1 MSSPFETTAMAHICT
16 SASSNTSLELP
27 GAWKAPSARA
37 VINHSASKAPLS
49 EAGPTAYV
57 PAFSTATY
65 NSAFASSRSLPHISS
80 CASQSGC
87 ASGLVASPSI
97 HENLAA
103 FIAVDAS
110 SSSCAS
116 ESAFA
121 SGLVASPSID
131 QNLAALVAVDS
142 VSACSISFSHEA
154 SSPSSSATAT
164 PRVPSSAFGS
174 NLHNTSSNSLAHV
187 SSSSFDTFGSGFASS
202 PSIYSNLASL
212 CDNEPEPKLDVPE
225 TETQKLPSPVVNS
238 PSPVGNASNSKAT
251 PKAFLY
257 TARRTPASPS
267 TSTSRA
273 PSVSASTPTA
283 ASKSFLYTGRRA
295 PASPSTSQAGP
306 TTSTSTPT
314 PTAPQHTPL
323 APIPREKRVR
333 LRVRSASSRHRQSS
347 RSGKRVRR
355 SSGLRIAAIKRSAV
369 LVAQQARAWVLAQ
382 ASAEARLKEKEQ
394 KEAMEKQ
401 ARMEKAMRDRIL
413 EMRVARHVEEVKRK
427 AGASRRL
434 AERTREEMAV
444 KALIAKVV
452 GKGTG
457 ECVEK
462 KGNQIQGGHAQLQLS
477 ATMEGPEMELDDMQW
492 ELV

>member
-1 MSSPFETTAMAHICT
+1 MSSPFETTAVAHICT
-16 SASSNTSLELP
+16 SASSITSLELP
-27 GAWKAPSARA
+27 GAWKAPSERA
-37 VINHSASKAPLS
+37 LTNHSASKAPLF

-65 NSAFASSRSLPHISS
+65 
-80 CASQSGC
+80 
-87 ASGLVASPSI
+87 
-97 HENLAA
+97 
-103 FIAVDAS
+103 
-110 SSSCAS
+110 
-116 ESAFA
+116 AFA

-131 QNLAALVAVDS
+131 ENLAALVAADS
-142 VSACSISFSHEA
+142 IPACSIAFAHKA
-154 SSPSSSATAT
+154 SSPSSSAC
-164 PRVPSSAFGS
+164 VPSSAFGS
-174 NLHNTSSNSLAHV
+174 NLHNTSSYSLANV
-187 SSSSFDTFGSGFASS
+187 SSSSSFDTFGSGFASS
-202 PSIYSNLASL
+202 PSIYGNLASL
-212 CDNEPEPKLDVPE
+212 CDTDSEPELDVPE
-225 TETQKLPSPVVNS
+225 TETQKLSSPVVKS
-238 PSPVGNASNSKAT
+238 PSPVANASNSKAT

-257 TARRTPASPS
+257 TGRRAPASPS

-273 PSVSASTPTA
+273 PSASAPTPTA
-283 ASKSFLYTGRRA
+283 TSKSFLYTGRRA

-306 TTSTSTPT
+306 TASTSTPT
-314 PTAPQHTPL
+314 PTAPQNTPL
-323 APIPREKRVR
+323 APTPREKRVR

-369 LVAQQARAWVLAQ
+369 LVAQQARARDLAQ
-382 ASAEARLKEKEQ
+382 ASEDARLKEKEQ
-394 KEAMEKQ
+394 KEAMERQ

-452 GKGTG
+452 GTGMGTG
-457 ECVEK
+457 ECVDKKK
-462 KGNQIQGGHAQLQLS
+462 KGNQGIVQGGGRLQLS
-477 ATMEGPEMELDDMQW
+477 ATMEGPEMEVDDMQW